1 MLALTTPHSHRLY
14 LLLLLLIIAQRLVE
28 LAVSRRNERRVV
40 ALGARE
46 FGRGHYPVMVAL
58 HTAFLI
64 SCPAEV
70 LLLGR
75 PFIPWLGVPMLA
87 LLLLAQGLRYWAIST
102 LGERWT
108 TRIFVLPEVPPVVG
122 GPYRFIRHPNYL
134 AVVVEVLALPLVHTA
149 WVTALV
155 FSVANAFLLRVRI
168 RAEEAAL
175 ASTANYSEVLGDHPR
190 FLPRP

>member
-1 MLALTTPHSHRLY
+1 MLPATIAQSHRLY
-14 LLLLLLIIAQRLVE
+14 LLLLLLVIAQRLVE
-28 LAVSRRNERRVV
+28 LAVSRRNERRVRARG
-40 ALGARE
+40 ALE
-46 FGRGHYPVMVAL
+46 FGAGHYPVMVTL
-58 HTAFLI
+58 HAAFLV

-75 PFIPWLGVPMLA
+75 PFIPWLGFPMLA
-87 LLLLAQGLRYWAIST
+87 LLLLTQTLRYWAIVT

-108 TRIFVLPEVPPVVG
+108 TRILVLTGTPPVLG

-134 AVVVEVLALPLVHTA
+134 AVIVEVFALPLVHTA
-149 WVTALV
+149 WITALA
-155 FSVANAFLLRVRI
+155 FSLANAALLRVRI

-175 ASTANYSEVLGDHPR
+175 SGASRYQAEFGDHPR